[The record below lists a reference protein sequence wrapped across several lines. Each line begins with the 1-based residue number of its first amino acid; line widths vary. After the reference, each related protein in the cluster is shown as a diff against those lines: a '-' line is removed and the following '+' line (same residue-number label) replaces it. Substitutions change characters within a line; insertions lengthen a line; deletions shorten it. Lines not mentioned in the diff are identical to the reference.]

1 MIYRRVEFQ
10 KSLKCILSYNFFI
23 MKDLSRHDDTFFSVN
38 KTIRIAN
45 INEKTNNTRN
55 KGPNC

>member
-1 MIYRRVEFQ
+1 
-10 KSLKCILSYNFFI
+10 
-23 MKDLSRHDDTFFSVN
+23 MKDLSRHDDAFLSAN

-55 KGPNC
+55 KGPNY